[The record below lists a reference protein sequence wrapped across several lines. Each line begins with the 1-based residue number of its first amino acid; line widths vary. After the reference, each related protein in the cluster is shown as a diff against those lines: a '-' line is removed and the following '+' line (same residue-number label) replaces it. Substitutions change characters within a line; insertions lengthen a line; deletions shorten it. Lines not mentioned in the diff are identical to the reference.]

1 MGARMSVAMR
11 YSSPSSKRIAGDAPV
26 GQFFAEF
33 YNVVVETT
41 AGNIPTK
48 TPYYRVLAAEG
59 TLTHDTTSRTIV
71 VDEVIPDPRGS
82 KSLVSP
88 VSILWRRAWFSTS
101 WLIP

>member
-1 MGARMSVAMR
+1 MR

-41 AGNIPTK
+41 AGNIPPK

-71 VDEVIPDPRGS
+71 VDEVIPDPRGV
-82 KSLVSP
+82 LP
-88 VSILWRRAWFSTS
+88 VDALLTKLRVRFAQRHD
-101 WLIP
+101 